1 MDKENSPTNP
11 PIRISLGE
19 KGGKPSMTIM
29 PAPFT
34 KRLWNYLSAW
44 YNVFPYMA
52 LGIGL
57 TIFFGLEKRPGM
69 VLTALLIGGPVI
81 LFLLLALFSY
91 LRFGRG
97 NAKNIT
103 LLCDGDNLFLTVRSK
118 ETSFPKKM
126 VRLEY
131 HGEGDH
137 YNTEIRAFLRRE
149 GKKRLRLF
157 RIIKLDTREDV
168 PVIKKFCEKTGLH
181 HKDARD
187 YSRNSDTPA
196 AAYM

>member
-1 MDKENSPTNP
+1 MDKENSSTSP
-11 PIRISLGE
+11 PPRVSPGE

-57 TIFFGLEKRPGM
+57 TVFFGLEKRPDT
-69 VLTALLIGGPVI
+69 VLSALLIGGPVI
-81 LFLLLALFSY
+81 LFLLLVLLSY
-91 LRFGRG
+91 LRFGRVH
-97 NAKNIT
+97 AKNIT
-103 LLCDGDNLFLTVRSK
+103 LLCDGDTLYLTLRGK
-118 ETSFPKKM
+118 ETAFPKKM

-137 YNTEIRAFLRRE
+137 YNTEIRALLRRE
-149 GKKRLRLF
+149 GHKRLRLF
-157 RIIKLDTREDV
+157 RVIKLDTRNDV

-181 HKDARD
+181 EKDARD
-187 YSRNSDTPA
+187 YTSNTDTPS